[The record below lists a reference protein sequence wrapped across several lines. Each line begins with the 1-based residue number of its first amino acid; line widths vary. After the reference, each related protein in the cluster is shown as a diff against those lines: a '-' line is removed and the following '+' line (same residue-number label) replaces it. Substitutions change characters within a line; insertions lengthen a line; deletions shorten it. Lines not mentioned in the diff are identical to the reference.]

1 MTNHR
6 VGHFYNKKETQMTE
20 LKYKRIMLKLSG
32 EALGGEGGLGIN
44 VSEAEVIASRVK
56 EVHDMGVE
64 VALVIGAGNLWRGKQ
79 GLERGM
85 DRATADYM
93 GMLGTVMNALIV
105 MDALERSGV
114 YTRVMSAIE
123 MRAIAEPYIRRR
135 AIRHLE
141 KRRVV
146 IFSAGTGNPYFST
159 DTAAAL
165 RATEIGA
172 DVVIKATKVDGV
184 YDSDPKKN
192 PDAKKF
198 EEMTHMDFLSRR
210 LTVMDST
217 AVTLCMENN
226 LPILVLNFWDVKALT
241 GALRGEAIGTLVHD

>member
-1 MTNHR
+1 MA
-6 VGHFYNKKETQMTE
+6 E
-20 LKYKRIMLKLSG
+20 LKYKRILLKLSG
-32 EALGGEGGLGIN
+32 EALGGKTGFGIDVDDAESIAERIKEIRGL
-44 VSEAEVIASRVK
+44 
-56 EVHDMGVE
+56 GVE
-64 VALVIGAGNLWRGKQ
+64 VAVVIGGGNLWRGKQ
-79 GLERGM
+79 GLEHGM

-93 GMLGTVMNALIV
+93 GMLGTVMNALAV
-105 MDALERSGV
+105 MDALERTEV
-114 YTRVMSAIE
+114 YTRVMTAIE

-141 KRRVV
+141 KGRVV

-172 DVVIKATKVDGV
+172 GVIIKATKVDGV

-192 PDAKKF
+192 PDANKF
-198 EEMTHMDFLSRR
+198 DKMTYIDFLNRR
-210 LTVMDST
+210 LRVMDST

-226 LPILVLNFWDVKALT
+226 LPILVLNYWDEKALV
-241 GALRGEAIGTLVHD
+241 GALGGEEVGTLVTH

>member
-1 MTNHR
+1 MA
-6 VGHFYNKKETQMTE
+6 E
-20 LKYKRIMLKLSG
+20 LRYKRIMLKLSG
-32 EALGGEGGLGIN
+32 EALGGAGGLGIN

-56 EVHDMGVE
+56 EVYDMGVE

-165 RATEIGA
+165 RAMEIGA
-172 DVVIKATKVDGV
+172 EVVIKATKVDGV

-192 PDAKKF
+192 PEATKF
-198 EEMTHMDFLSRR
+198 EQMTHIDFLSRR

-226 LPILVLNFWDVKALT
+226 LPILVLNFWDVEALT
-241 GALRGEAIGTLVHD
+241 GALRGEAIGTLVKS

>member
-1 MTNHR
+1 MAD
-6 VGHFYNKKETQMTE
+6 
-20 LKYKRIMLKLSG
+20 LKYKRILLKLSG
-32 EALGGEGGLGIN
+32 EALGGEDGTGIS

-56 EVHDMGVE
+56 EVYDMGVE

-105 MDALERSGV
+105 MDALERTGV

-141 KRRVV
+141 KGRVV

-172 DVVIKATKVDGV
+172 NVVIKATKVDGV

-192 PDAKKF
+192 PNAIKF
-198 EEMTHMDFLSRR
+198 DEMSHIDFLSRR

-241 GALRGEAIGTLVHD
+241 GALRGEAVGTLVQG

>member
-1 MTNHR
+1 
-6 VGHFYNKKETQMTE
+6 
-20 LKYKRIMLKLSG
+20 
-32 EALGGEGGLGIN
+32 LGIN
-44 VSEAEVIASRVK
+44 VDEADVIAQRVK

-93 GMLGTVMNALIV
+93 GMLGTVMNALAV
-105 MDALERSGV
+105 MDALERAGV
-114 YTRVMSAIE
+114 YTRVLSAIE

-141 KRRVV
+141 KRRVIV
-146 IFSAGTGNPYFST
+146 FSAGTGNPYFST

-192 PDAKKF
+192 PDAVKF
-198 EEMTHMDFLSRR
+198 DEMTHMDFLSRR

-217 AVTLCMENN
+217 AVTLCMEND
-226 LPILVLNFWDVKALT
+226 LPILVLNFWDNHALLA
-241 GALRGEAIGTLVHD
+241 ALRGESVGTLVHG

>member
-1 MTNHR
+1 M
-6 VGHFYNKKETQMTE
+6 GAI
-20 LKYKRIMLKLSG
+20 KYKRILLKLSG
-32 EALGGEGGLGIN
+32 EALAGKSGFGID
-44 VSEAEVIASRVK
+44 VAEAETIAGRIK
-56 EVHDMGVE
+56 EVHEMGVE
-64 VALVIGAGNLWRGKQ
+64 VAVVIGAGNIWRGKQ

-93 GMLGTVMNALIV
+93 GMLATVMNALMV
-105 MDALERSGV
+105 MDALERDGV
-114 YTRVMSAIE
+114 ITRVMSAIE

-141 KRRVV
+141 KGRVV

-192 PDAKKF
+192 SSATKF
-198 EEMTHMDFLSRR
+198 DSMTHLDFLSRR

-217 AVTLCMENN
+217 AVTLCMEND
-226 LPILVLNFWDVKALT
+226 LPILVLNFWDTNALT
-241 GALRGEAIGTLVHD
+241 GALRGEAVGTLVTG